1 MTQSPQR
8 FIPVVEDIARAMNE
22 IMDKQDKG
30 EFDRNITFVWDS
42 IGSIGCYEGAVSN
55 TNNNQWTAGA
65 LKRAFESILNFRIP
79 ASRREKA
86 PFINTF
92 VAVQKIW
99 LRPNAVG
106 QPTVMHNGG
115 EGFKYGVRL
124 IFHMGGMSTSSAKK
138 LDAVMGGKSYQFGV
152 MTDIKCVKNHVNG
165 IERMGSICST
175 PHGFVNPTEK
185 NDYVKEQ
192 KDFINKKLG
201 TNFEDFAV
209 KEHDFDSD
217 AYEKD

>member
-1 MTQSPQR
+1 
-8 FIPVVEDIARAMNE
+8 
-22 IMDKQDKG
+22 
-30 EFDRNITFVWDS
+30 
-42 IGSIGCYEGAVSN
+42 
-55 TNNNQWTAGA
+55 
-65 LKRAFESILNFRIP
+65 
-79 ASRREKA
+79 
-86 PFINTF
+86 
-92 VAVQKIW
+92 
-99 LRPNAVG
+99 
-106 QPTVMHNGG
+106 
-115 EGFKYGVRL
+115 
-124 IFHMGGMSTSSAKK
+124 MSTSSAKK